1 MSLCIISAN
10 TTSGTLYIRLS
21 CTNMYFGCFLPSP
34 GRFYSNMLGKEYC
47 GGDLPFTVNVLKYIT
62 FYTMG
67 IIKYAVVGQTD

>member
-1 MSLCIISAN
+1 
-10 TTSGTLYIRLS
+10 
-21 CTNMYFGCFLPSP
+21 MYFGCFLPSP